1 MTPAKRL
8 LLVGG
13 SATHLS
19 KARASG
25 ADILWVRLPE
35 ETGPVDTGEGV
46 EVVHA
51 DYADAET
58 LRRLA
63 QEAHAVRPFDAVVS
77 LTEPGLDPAARVND
91 QLGLAGTGFEVAHR
105 FTDKYLMRR
114 RLAEAAA
121 PGIRLVAC
129 ALVEDER
136 SLRDFGAAHG
146 YPFIVKPTC
155 GTASFGVLK
164 VDGPELTAAAWAEI
178 GRLRASDHPLVHAYD
193 LGEFI
198 MEEYIDGPLC
208 SAEAFSFDGH
218 HVVATV
224 TEAITEESNHVH
236 VGHAIPARVSPAVEA
251 DVVRVTGAV
260 LDALGYRD
268 GATHTEF
275 KLTPEGPV
283 LIETQARVGG
293 ALLNQLIS
301 TVYGLDLQEL
311 AFSWPLGVAPA
322 VAERPKPLGGAASW
336 LIVTEPGKVR
346 EVRGLDEI
354 LAKPDTVGVDLWV
367 GPGDVVR
374 SFDGQWDGL
383 GHVASKGDDTTDA
396 IERCRRSLAELRI
409 LTD

>member
-25 ADILWVRLPE
+25 ADILWVRMPD
-35 ETGPVDTGEGV
+35 ETGPADTERGV

-51 DYADAET
+51 DYADEET
-58 LRRLA
+58 LRRIA
-63 QEAHAVRPFDAVVS
+63 QEAHAIRPFDAVVS
-77 LTEPGLDPAARVND
+77 LTEPGLDPAARIND
-91 QLGLAGTGFEVAHR
+91 LLGLGGTGYEVAHR
-105 FTDKYLMRR
+105 FTDKNLMRR
-114 RLAEAAA
+114 RLVEAAV
-121 PGIRLVAC
+121 PGIRIVAS
-129 ALVEDER
+129 ALVEDEE
-136 SLRDFGAAHG
+136 SLRGFGAAHG

-164 VDGPELTAAAWAEI
+164 VDTEDGTAAAWREI
-178 GRLRASDHPLVHAYD
+178 GRLRDSDHPLVHAYD

-208 SAEAFSFDGH
+208 SAEAFSFAGH

-236 VGHAIPARVSPAVEA
+236 VGHAVPARVSPAVEG
-251 DVVRVTGAV
+251 DVVRVTAAF
-260 LDALGYRD
+260 LDAMGYRD
-268 GATHTEF
+268 GASHTEF

-283 LIETQARVGG
+283 IIESQSRVGG
-293 ALLNQLIS
+293 ALLGDLIE
-301 TVYGLDLQEL
+301 TVYGVDLQEL
-311 AFSWPLGVAPA
+311 AFGWPLGTARA
-322 VAERPKPLGGAASW
+322 LTERPKPRGGAASW
-336 LIVTEPGKVR
+336 LVVTEPGKVR

-367 GPGDVVR
+367 GPGDVIR

-383 GHVASKGDDTTDA
+383 GHVASRGEDTTDA
-396 IERCRRSLAELRI
+396 IERCQRSLAELRI